1 MVWEGTAAGKY
12 ASQLLKAGCAAQPGG
27 CSARFVPACVWA
39 LVVSGW
45 RGRMSR
51 FLLSAGVWTLVI
63 SDDGVALWWVVHKN
77 GVSCTTTPRK

>member
-27 CSARFVPACVWA
+27 LLRPLCACWC
-39 LVVSGW
+39 LGPGMGLGKMGW
-45 RGRMSR
+45 G
-51 FLLSAGVWTLVI
+51 
-63 SDDGVALWWVVHKN
+63 ALWWVVHKN